1 MQDRL
6 NIPRNGIF
14 YVCRDNSKPVDDIA
28 LAFLR
33 VITMN
38 AKEELEKW
46 NEMVGARNLPEIW
59 EVIYLMIKSVLRT
72 RRFSR

>member
-46 NEMVGARNLPEIW
+46 NEMVGARNLPEIE

-72 RRFSR
+72 RSFSR

>member
-46 NEMVGARNLPEIW
+46 NEMVGARNLPELEEI
-59 EVIYLMIKSVLRT
+59 ISLMIKFGLRT
-72 RRFSR
+72 RSFSR

>member
-1 MQDRL
+1 LQDRL

-14 YVCRDNSKPVDDIA
+14 YVCRDDNNPVDDIA

-38 AKEELEKW
+38 AKEELDKW
-46 NEMVGARNLPEIW
+46 NDLV
-59 EVIYLMIKSVLRT
+59 KT
-72 RRFSR
+72 RFLFCLFCFT

>member
-46 NEMVGARNLPEIW
+46 NEMVGARNLPEIE

>member
-46 NEMVGARNLPEIW
+46 NEMVGIRNLPEIE
-59 EVIYLMIKSVLRT
+59 EVVYLMVKSVLRT
-72 RRFSR
+72 RSFSR

>member
-14 YVCRDNSKPVDDIA
+14 YVCRDNCKPVDDIA

-46 NEMVGARNLPEIW
+46 NEMVGTRNLPEI
-59 EVIYLMIKSVLRT
+59 EEIISLMIKFGLRT
-72 RRFSR
+72 RSFSR

>member
-46 NEMVGARNLPEIW
+46 NEMVGARNLPELEEI
-59 EVIYLMIKSVLRT
+59 ISLMIKFGLRT
-72 RRFSR
+72 RSYSR